1 MIKIFQKKGL
11 YTLCIQGVKNVQN
24 LSKFKQKNIFSRGK
38 HRCTYCVSKMSNFD
52 KFLGFFLTIFQDVY
66 ICVSTENF
74 EMHTANLPVGCA
86 EKK

>member
-1 MIKIFQKKGL
+1 M
-11 YTLCIQGVKNVQN
+11 
-24 LSKFKQKNIFSRGK
+24 SK
-38 HRCTYCVSKMSNFD
+38 FD

-86 EKK
+86 EKNNFLKKIFIFLFFLKKNFAKIVKNCQKF

>member
-1 MIKIFQKKGL
+1 MSKFAKIG
-11 YTLCIQGVKNVQN
+11 QN
-24 LSKFKQKNIFSRGK
+24 LDKKILFSTGKQ
-38 HRCTYCVSKMSNFD
+38 RCTYCVSKMSKFD

-74 EMHTANLPVGCA
+74 EMYAANLPVGCA